1 MELIELTGAVLLAQP
16 VGEYDKRLVI
26 LTGERGKV
34 TAFAHGA
41 RRPNN
46 ALMAASNPFVFG
58 TFLLAE
64 GRTAYTLKSAEVV
77 NYFSELPMRQPE
89 VYYGFY
95 FLELA
100 SYWAQEGMECTEM
113 VDLLYITLRALLKG
127 HQSPDLIRSIYECRI
142 MTVNGVF
149 APPETPE
156 GMDES
161 AWYALSFV
169 ASTSLTKL
177 YSFGLSEKAER
188 DFTRAVR
195 KRLSGCVDKKLR
207 SLAMLTLSST
217 QNFTE

>member
-1 MELIELTGAVLLAQP
+1 MELTELTGVVLYAQP

-58 TFLLAE
+58 TFTLAE
-64 GRTAYTLKSAEVV
+64 GRTAYTLRAADVV
-77 NYFSELPMRQPE
+77 NFFSELPMRQPE

-169 ASTSLTKL
+169 ASTSLAKL

>member
-1 MELIELTGAVLLAQP
+1 MELTELKGAVLLAQP

-26 LTGERGKV
+26 LTGERGKI

-46 ALMAASNPFVFG
+46 PLMAASNPFVFG
-58 TFLLAE
+58 TFTLAE
-64 GRTAYTLKSAEVV
+64 GRTSYTLRSADVV
-77 NYFSELPMRQPE
+77 SYFSELPRMQPE

-100 SYWAQEGMECTEM
+100 SYWAQEGMECTEI
-113 VDLLYITLRALLKG
+113 VNLLYITLRALMKG
-127 HQSPDLIRSIYECRI
+127 HQSPELVRSIYECRI
-142 MTVNGVF
+142 MAENGVF
-149 APPETPE
+149 APPETND

-161 AWYALSFV
+161 AWYALHFV
-169 ASTSLTKL
+169 YNASLAKL

-188 DFTRAVR
+188 DFTREVR
-195 KRLSGCVDKKLR
+195 RRLAGCVDKKLR
-207 SLAMLTLSST
+207 SLAMLDLSLT

>member
-64 GRTAYTLKSAEVV
+64 GRTAYTLRSAEVV

-113 VDLLYITLRALLKG
+113 VDLLYITLRALMKG
-127 HQSPDLIRSIYECRI
+127 HHSLTLIRSIYECRI
-142 MTVNGVF
+142 MTINGVF
-149 APPETPE
+149 APPETPA
-156 GMDES
+156 GIDES

-169 ASTSLTKL
+169 SSCSLSKL

-195 KRLSGCVDKKLR
+195 KRLSGCVDRKLK
-207 SLAMLTLSST
+207 SLAMLTLYST

>member
-58 TFLLAE
+58 TFTLAE
-64 GRTAYTLKSAEVV
+64 GRTAYTLKSADVV
-77 NYFSELPMRQPE
+77 NFFSDLPMRQPE

-113 VDLLYITLRALLKG
+113 VDLLYITLRALLKR

-169 ASTSLTKL
+169 ASTSLAKL
-177 YSFGLSEKAER
+177 YSFGLSEKAEK
-188 DFTRAVR
+188 DFTRTVR
-195 KRLSGCVDKKLR
+195 KRLSGCVDKKLK

>member
-161 AWYALSFV
+161 AWYAMSFV
-169 ASTSLTKL
+169 SSTSLTKL

-195 KRLSGCVDKKLR
+195 KRLSGCVDRKLK

>member
-1 MELIELTGAVLLAQP
+1 MELIELTGAGLLAQP

-46 ALMAASNPFVFG
+46 SLMAASNPFVFG
-58 TFLLAE
+58 TFTLAE
-64 GRTAYTLKSAEVV
+64 GRTAYTLRSADVV
-77 NYFSELPMRQPE
+77 NFFSDLPMRQPE

-169 ASTSLTKL
+169 ASTSLAKL
-177 YSFGLSEKAER
+177 YSFGLSEKAEK
-188 DFTRAVR
+188 DFTRTVR
-195 KRLSGCVDKKLR
+195 KRLSGCVDKKLK

>member
-64 GRTAYTLKSAEVV
+64 GRTAYTLRSAEVV

-113 VDLLYITLRALLKG
+113 VDLLYITLRALMKG
-127 HQSPDLIRSIYECRI
+127 HHSLTLIRSIYECRI
-142 MTVNGVF
+142 MTINGVF
-149 APPETPE
+149 APPETPA
-156 GMDES
+156 GIDES

-169 ASTSLTKL
+169 SSCSLSKL

-195 KRLSGCVDKKLR
+195 KRLSGCVDRKLK

>member
-64 GRTAYTLKSAEVV
+64 GRTAYTLRSAEVV

-113 VDLLYITLRALLKG
+113 VDLLYITLRALMKG
-127 HQSPDLIRSIYECRI
+127 RQSPDLIRSIYECRL

-169 ASTSLTKL
+169 SSCSLAKL
-177 YSFGLSEKAER
+177 YSFGLSAKAER

-195 KRLSGCVDKKLR
+195 RRLSECVDRKLK

>member
-64 GRTAYTLKSAEVV
+64 GRTAYTLRSAEVV

>member
-113 VDLLYITLRALLKG
+113 VDLLYITLRALMKG
-127 HQSPDLIRSIYECRI
+127 HHSLTLIRSIYECRI
-142 MTVNGVF
+142 MTINGVF

>member
-169 ASTSLTKL
+169 ASTSLAKL

-195 KRLSGCVDKKLR
+195 KRLSGCVDRKLK
-207 SLAMLTLSST
+207 SLAMLTLYST

>member
-1 MELIELTGAVLLAQP
+1 MS
-16 VGEYDKRLVI
+16 
-26 LTGERGKV
+26 
-34 TAFAHGA
+34 F
-41 RRPNN
+41 
-46 ALMAASNPFVFG
+46 
-58 TFLLAE
+58 
-64 GRTAYTLKSAEVV
+64 
-77 NYFSELPMRQPE
+77 
-89 VYYGFY
+89 YYGFY

-169 ASTSLTKL
+169 ASTSLAKL
-177 YSFGLSEKAER
+177 YSFGLSEKAEK
-188 DFTRAVR
+188 DFTRTVR
-195 KRLSGCVDKKLR
+195 KRLSGCVDKKLK

>member
-64 GRTAYTLKSAEVV
+64 GRTAYTLRSAEVV

-113 VDLLYITLRALLKG
+113 VNLLYITLRALMKG
-127 HQSPDLIRSIYECRI
+127 QHSLTLIRSIYECRI
-142 MTVNGVF
+142 MTINGVF
-149 APPETPE
+149 APPETPA
-156 GMDES
+156 GIDES

-169 ASTSLTKL
+169 SSCSLSKL

-195 KRLSGCVDKKLR
+195 KRLSGCVDRKLK
-207 SLAMLTLSST
+207 SLAMLTLYST

>member
-113 VDLLYITLRALLKG
+113 VNLLYITLRALMKG
-127 HQSPDLIRSIYECRI
+127 HQSPDLIRSIYECRL

-161 AWYALSFV
+161 AWYALSF
-169 ASTSLTKL
+169 ASSCSLAKL
-177 YSFGLSEKAER
+177 YSFGLSGKAER
-188 DFTRAVR
+188 DFTQAVR
-195 KRLSGCVDKKLR
+195 KRLSGCVDKKLK
-207 SLAMLTLSST
+207 SLAMLTLYST

>member
-16 VGEYDKRLVI
+16 VGEFDKRLVI

-46 ALMAASNPFVFG
+46 PLMAASNPFVFG
-58 TFLLAE
+58 TFTLAE
-64 GRTAYTLKSAEVV
+64 GRTSYTLRSVDVV
-77 NYFSELPMRQPE
+77 SYFSELPGMQPA

-113 VDLLYITLRALLKG
+113 VNLLYITLRALMKG

-142 MTVNGVF
+142 MTINGVF

-169 ASTSLTKL
+169 SSTSLSKI

-188 DFTRAVR
+188 DFTREVR
-195 KRLSGCVDKKLR
+195 KRLSGCVDRKLR
-207 SLAMLTLSST
+207 SLSMLEIASTLNVT
-217 QNFTE
+217 

>member
-149 APPETPE
+149 APPETPA
-156 GMDES
+156 GIDES

-169 ASTSLTKL
+169 SSCSLSKL

-195 KRLSGCVDKKLR
+195 KRLSGCVDRKLK
-207 SLAMLTLSST
+207 SLAMLTLYST

>member
-64 GRTAYTLKSAEVV
+64 GRTAYTLRSAEVV

-113 VDLLYITLRALLKG
+113 VNLLYITLRALMKG
-127 HQSPDLIRSIYECRI
+127 HHSLTLIRSIYECRI
-142 MTVNGVF
+142 MTINGVF
-149 APPETPE
+149 APPETPA
-156 GMDES
+156 GIDES

-169 ASTSLTKL
+169 SSCSLSKL

-195 KRLSGCVDKKLR
+195 KRLSGCVDKKLK